1 MPSPTDL
8 QILTRLHSLELKTR
22 GLLEALRLA
31 NRRIDELERERDGLN
46 VQLRTLQQELKD
58 AQKKEAPALPH
69 FYKSDKNRKLAV
81 ENYFYTADNPAELKD
96 RLDQYIREIDQCIA
110 YLSSSNTL

>member
-1 MPSPTDL
+1 MSSPTDL

-31 NRRIDELERERDGLN
+31 NRRIAEVERERDALAAQN
-46 VQLRTLQQELKD
+46 RQLQNQLKEVP
-58 AQKKEAPALPH
+58 KKEVPALPH
-69 FYKSDKNRKLAV
+69 FYKSDKSRKLV

-110 YLSSSNTL
+110 HLSSSNTL